1 MRDGLTKKWTP
12 VVLVLLAVSA
22 FFMTNAEMPDW
33 AYVVSSASIL
43 LFFLPSFVAAKRWLG
58 LASALILTLVLGFY
72 AFLIESVAIATGFPY
87 GDFEYSSLL
96 GFKIGTVPWTVFFAW
111 TPLILLG
118 YTVAAKMVQNP
129 FVRVVSVAAM
139 VVLFDMVLDP
149 GAVKMSFWQFEEG
162 GWFYGVPISNFV
174 GWVISG
180 ALGAVII
187 EAFVRVTRPLLPV
200 PVQLMQSGALTVF
213 FWTFAALFAGMYIP
227 AALGIVLI
235 ALLAWIYNRYHYYF
249 DDMVVLVDEDNEPI
263 GTAPKLPTHTDK
275 TPLHRAFS
283 IFLFNSKGELLL
295 QQRAEHKKTWGGVWS
310 NSCCGHVMLHEPV
323 EAAAKRRLKFEMGMT
338 GIKLHNVLPD
348 YRYKAEKD
356 GIVENEF
363 CPVFVGITDKDPSIN
378 PEEVGAFQWVPWEEF
393 LEAAND
399 PESEYSPWA
408 KEEARLLSERKEFR
422 RLVG

>member
-1 MRDGLTKKWTP
+1 
-12 VVLVLLAVSA
+12 
-22 FFMTNAEMPDW
+22 
-33 AYVVSSASIL
+33 
-43 LFFLPSFVAAKRWLG
+43 
-58 LASALILTLVLGFY
+58 
-72 AFLIESVAIATGFPY
+72 
-87 GDFEYSSLL
+87 
-96 GFKIGTVPWTVFFAW
+96 
-111 TPLILLG
+111 
-118 YTVAAKMVQNP
+118 
-129 FVRVVSVAAM
+129 
-139 VVLFDMVLDP
+139 
-149 GAVKMSFWQFEEG
+149 
-162 GWFYGVPISNFV
+162 
-174 GWVISG
+174 
-180 ALGAVII
+180 
-187 EAFVRVTRPLLPV
+187 
-200 PVQLMQSGALTVF
+200 
-213 FWTFAALFAGMYIP
+213 MYIP